1 MKRKIF
7 LISLMAAL
15 VGGVVKMLKGKLGGK
30 TAEEEE

>member
-1 MKRKIF
+1 MKKKLF

-15 VGGVVKMLKGKLGGK
+15 VGGVVKMLKGRFGGK